1 MATRDETIMN
11 MDEDNIDVDDVQRQ
25 SSEVSKI
32 RNSNANVLHKFLF
45 YLPFICLYLYYVNKE
60 CGKFTNSE

>member
-1 MATRDETIMN
+1 MATCTRDKTMN
-11 MDEDNIDVDDVQRQ
+11 TDEDMNIDVDDVRRQ

-32 RNSNANVLHKFLF
+32 RNSNILHKKFILF
-45 YLPFICLYLYYVNKE
+45 TVNKE

>member
-1 MATRDETIMN
+1 MAARDENMN

-32 RNSNANVLHKFLF
+32 RNSNVLHKFLF